1 MHLRVNREE
10 QESGLVAEV
19 GCISLVLFGM
29 WVGKTLFG
37 TSQEK
42 QPTPPTYYNN
52 YAKPSPV
59 EEDKYSPQHNR
70 RGYRRRKGG
79 RYDRS
84 RF

>member
-1 MHLRVNREE
+1 MNPTFKDREE
-10 QESGLVAEV
+10 HKSGLVAEV
-19 GCISLVLFGM
+19 GCVSLVLFGM
-29 WVGKTLFG
+29 WVGKALFG
-37 TSQEK
+37 SNQEK
-42 QPTPPTYYNN
+42 PQPPTYYNN
-52 YAKPSPV
+52 YAQPTSM